1 MPSGVPLGCTR
12 GNFGAGV
19 EQGAQLGVG
28 EFRSGVSAT
37 ELRVQFRKIEQI
49 PLVFL
54 SLETGSVRIDR
65 IKFGIVSVSVPRLRK
80 LVAFLGDIGL
90 SVGLLI
96 TRSAVRAR
104 PGERNK

>member
-1 MPSGVPLGCTR
+1 MA
-12 GNFGAGV
+12 AGV
-19 EQGAQLGVG
+19 EFRPISGL
-28 EFRSGVSAT
+28 FRSPSSAT
-37 ELRVQFRKIEQI
+37 ELRGQFRKIEQI

-54 SLETGSVRIDR
+54 CLAVGSVRIDR

-104 PGERNK
+104 PGEPNKSRACMKI